1 MVEPPR
7 LELTTKRQGHLSMI
21 TSPRSIDAFHA
32 ASSEGNAM
40 TANDAMASAAAPV
53 SPVSRIAAR
62 IAFGGGLLGLV
73 LLAGLHV
80 LRPDLDP
87 SWHVISEYAV
97 GEYGW
102 VMALCFLSLGVG
114 SASLFV
120 ALFPQIRTVGG
131 GIGLAFLLAA
141 AVGLAMAAMFP
152 MDPIT
157 VAPEDATNSGRM
169 HGVAGAIGVPSMVV
183 TAVVL
188 GYALRKKP
196 VWAPFRLPLLALGHL
211 TWVSFVLLFVFL
223 AILMQRHTMS
233 GPWVVGWANRVLMVA
248 YDAWVMITA
257 WPAARAR

>member
-7 LELTTKRQGHLSMI
+7 VELNA
-21 TSPRSIDAFHA
+21 SIDVFYA
-32 ASSEGNAM
+32 ASSQGNAMAM
-40 TANDAMASAAAPV
+40 TANDAIASAAAPV
-53 SPVSRIAAR
+53 SPVSRTAAR
-62 IAFGGGLLGLV
+62 IAFAGGLLSLV
-73 LLAGLHV
+73 LLAALHV

-97 GEYGW
+97 GDYGS
-102 VMALCFLSLGVG
+102 VMALCFLSLAVA

-120 ALFPQIRTVGG
+120 ALFPQVRTVGG

-157 VAPEDATNSGRM
+157 VAREDATTSGRM

-188 GYALRKKP
+188 SYALRKKP
-196 VWAPFRLPLLALGHL
+196 LWAPFRLPLLALGHL
-211 TWVSFVLLFVFL
+211 TWVSFVLMFVFL

-233 GPWVVGWANRVLMVA
+233 GPWAVGWANRLFMLA
-248 YDAWVMITA
+248 YGGWVMIAA
-257 WPAARAR
+257 WPAARIR